1 LYYEKKNK
9 NETNFVS
16 EYMSYNNSDENKIIL
31 EVLFSKLDKKDL
43 VELVNKIKI

>member
-1 LYYEKKNK
+1 
-9 NETNFVS
+9 
-16 EYMSYNNSDENKIIL
+16 MSYNNSDENKIIL